1 MKLKVTT
8 NKDALETFTGDSY
21 ISKSGVYDVVI
32 KFASISVS
40 KNGAESVN
48 FNVDYKG
55 NSVTLYGPY
64 YQDKEGKILEIG
76 AKIINNLAVIAGMSD
91 GDDYIIEEEEHAVG
105 KDKKVQTFS
114 VITNFTDLPVKVHVQ
129 EEYSINPNTNE
140 IRKSLVIKNFF
151 REDGASAKEVVTGKD
166 IGKQL
171 ALIEEKYADKVTY
184 KDNLTPEMVEEWKAS
199 KAKDNN
205 KNAPAKTA
213 PKVKSAPAGSL
224 FV

>member
-8 NKDALETFTGDSY
+8 NEKALETFSSDF
-21 ISKSGVYDVVI
+21 ISKSGVYDVTI
-32 KFASISVS
+32 KFASVAVS
-40 KNGAESVN
+40 KSGAESVN
-48 FNVDYKG
+48 FNVDYNG
-55 NSVTLYGPY
+55 NPTTLYGPY
-64 YQDKEGKILEIG
+64 YQSKDGKTLEIG
-76 AKIINNLAVIAGMSD
+76 AKIINNLAVIAGMGD

-105 KDKKVQTFS
+105 KDNKPQTFS

-184 KDNLTPEMVEEWKAS
+184 KDGVTPEDVEKWETAKAEG
-199 KAKDNN
+199 KK
-205 KNAPAKTA
+205 APAKST
-213 PKVKSAPAGSL
+213 PKAKSAPANSL
-224 FV
+224 FT